1 MIIILT
7 QCYPPR
13 VGGIENL
20 VFNLSYYLS
29 KNEKVVVLADQHNF
43 LAETIFDKKFKKNL
57 IIKRFGGLK
66 YFRKRKKF
74 KELENIIA
82 FNVVKA
88 IISDSWKSIE
98 YPINKIRNKKIP
110 VICLAH
116 GNEIIAKNNTHK
128 KRVVNVLAL
137 ADKIICNSNFTLKLL
152 QKLNS
157 NLYKAKVIFPGVSN
171 FDTIN
176 QEKVEIVLGQ
186 PVLLTLARLE
196 KRKGHSEILKAVSN
210 LKKDYPKLLYIIA
223 GEGDEKI
230 NLKKLCKELQI
241 EENVKFIGSVNESQ
255 KKYIFNK
262 TDLMVMPTKDESHN
276 NSVEGFGIAYIEAA
290 LFGIPSIAS
299 NVGGTAEAVIHNK
312 TGIIIENLSELS
324 NVLKDLIDDKAKRQ
338 MLGKNAK
345 VRAQTEL
352 DWEYQIE
359 TYISTIN
366 SLNK

>member
-74 KELENIIA
+74 KELEHIIA

-128 KRVVNVLAL
+128 KRVVNALDL

-157 NLYKAKVIFPGVSN
+157 NLNKAKVIF
-171 FDTIN
+171 IN

-223 GEGDEKI
+223 GEGNEKI

-312 TGIIIENLSELS
+312 TGIILENTSELS
-324 NVLKDLIDDKAKRQ
+324 NVLKDLIDDKAKRY

-352 DWEYQIE
+352 DWKYQIE
-359 TYISTIN
+359 TYISVIN
-366 SLNK
+366 SLKK